1 MRPHIYSSAL
11 AVSVLALCACSYG
24 ANAATISITSQ
35 DYTGNAPL
43 EGTPTPASSSGIF
56 SQSVTGS
63 ISGVELSPYAFNT
76 GSGADGSAAAT
87 SAPYSVLDA
96 GGSSSAATA
105 TYNVGSS
112 TFTFLWGSPDP
123 YNEIAFYTGANGTG
137 SLIDVVGGET
147 TYYDGT
153 NLACFSS
160 TCGDTLFDLVT
171 FTVSSGTI
179 GSVVLTDTG
188 TAAFEYGISA
198 TPLPAA
204 LPLFA
209 SGLGAMGLFGWRRK
223 RKTKRTILALTDA

>member
-1 MRPHIYSSAL
+1 MRRHVYASAL
-11 AVSVLALCACSYG
+11 VVSVLALCACSYG

-63 ISGVELSPYAFNT
+63 ISDVELSPYAFNT
-76 GSGADGSAAAT
+76 GAGADGNAAAT
-87 SAPYSVLDA
+87 SAPYSVLNA
-96 GGSSSAATA
+96 GGSSSPATA

-112 TFTFLWGSPDP
+112 TFTFLWGSPNS
-123 YNEIAFYTGANGTG
+123 YNEVAFYTGPNGTG
-137 SLIDVVGGET
+137 SVIDVVSGET
-147 TYYDGT
+147 TYYDGQ

-160 TCGDTLFDLVT
+160 TCGQTLFDLVT

-188 TAAFEYGISA
+188 AAAFEYGVSA

-204 LPLFA
+204 FPLFA
-209 SGLGAMGLFGWRRK
+209 SGLGVMGLFGWRRK
-223 RKTKRTILALTDA
+223 RKNSAALAAA